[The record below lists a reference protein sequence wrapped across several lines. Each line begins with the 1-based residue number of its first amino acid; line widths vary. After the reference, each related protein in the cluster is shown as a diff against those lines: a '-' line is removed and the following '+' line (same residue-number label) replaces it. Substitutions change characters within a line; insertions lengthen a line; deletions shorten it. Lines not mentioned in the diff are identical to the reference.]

1 MYVYLY
7 QYYGRGPRER
17 MNPKGANVT
26 NFDAQILDLIAIC
39 RKWCLSG
46 LATSTTLVTWPG
58 LPGLGPGPTL
68 QQVLLA
74 QSMCLPGLGPGPALR

>member
-1 MYVYLY
+1 MYISIPILPW
-7 QYYGRGPRER
+7 GAWER
-17 MNPKGANVT
+17 IWLKGANVT

-39 RKWCLSG
+39 RKWCLSD
-46 LATSTTLVTWPG
+46 LATSTTLVTRPG
-58 LPGLGPGPTL
+58 LPGLGPGPAL